1 MYEHLPPELWRTI
14 QQRKFR
20 QKILIRSLGEG
31 IHRTTQKGFGSEFS
45 EYRAYE
51 PGDNPKHLD
60 WNHFAKTDKLYTKV
74 FLEEKNLSILLFI
87 DGSNSM
93 RFSSKWDYTRTLT
106 LALSAIG
113 IKSSETVS
121 ICITPTMP
129 LLNINS
135 LGSLIRIDQ
144 TFQAVPSTDTM
155 NLKSCVLTTLQRAK
169 LPSQAVIISDFLD
182 ELSVFSEILDLLRLK
197 NIEITGIQ
205 ILDDVDFNPLGNLD
219 LAKVVDS
226 ESGIEATLSLP
237 KDIKLKYS
245 ESLNRHCLAIQ
256 SLFFNRRANFIS
268 LSTERDLTTVINRNL
283 REGGLLI

>member
-1 MYEHLPPELWRTI
+1 MYEHLPPELWRSI
-14 QQRKFR
+14 QQRQFR
-20 QKILIRSLGEG
+20 QKILIRSQGEG
-31 IHRTTQKGFGSEFS
+31 THKTTQKGFGSEFS

-93 RFSSKWDYTRTLT
+93 RFSSKWGYTRTLA

-113 IKSSETVS
+113 IKSSETISV
-121 ICITPTMP
+121 CITPNMP
-129 LLNINS
+129 LLNMNS
-135 LGSLIRIDQ
+135 IASLSRIDQ
-144 TFQAVPSTDTM
+144 TFQIAPSPDTM
-155 NLKSCVLTTLQRAK
+155 TLKSSVFSTLQRAK
-169 LPSQAVIISDFLD
+169 LPSQAIIISDFLD
-182 ELSVFSEILDLLRLK
+182 EPSVFSQTLDILRLK
-197 NIEITGIQ
+197 NVEITGIQ
-205 ILDDVDFNPLGNLD
+205 ILDDVDFNPLGSLD

-226 ESGIEATLSLP
+226 ESGAEATISLP

-245 ESLNRHCLAIQ
+245 ESLKRHCLEIQ
-256 SLFFNRRANFIS
+256 NLFFNRRANFIS
-268 LSTERDLTTVINRNL
+268 LSTDRDLTTVINRTL

>member
-1 MYEHLPPELWRTI
+1 MYEYLPPELWRTI

-20 QKILIRSLGEG
+20 QKILIRSQGEG
-31 IHRTTQKGFGSEFS
+31 IHKTTQKGFGSEFS

-93 RFSSKWDYTRTLT
+93 RFSSKWDYTRILT

-113 IKSSETVS
+113 IKSSETISV
-121 ICITPTMP
+121 CITPNMP
-129 LLNINS
+129 LLNLNS
-135 LGSLIRIDQ
+135 LGSLTRIDQ
-144 TFQAVPSTDTM
+144 NFQIPPSPGEMTLT
-155 NLKSCVLTTLQRAK
+155 SSVLSTLQRAK
-169 LPSQAVIISDFLD
+169 LSSQAVIISDFLD
-182 ELSVFSEILDLLRLK
+182 DASVFSEMLDVLRLK
-197 NIEITGIQ
+197 NVEITGIQ
-205 ILDDVDFNPLGNLD
+205 ILDNVDLNPLGNLD

-226 ESGIEATLSLP
+226 ESGIEATISLP

-245 ESLNRHCLAIQ
+245 ESLKRHCLAIQ
-256 SLFFNRRANFIS
+256 TIFFNRRANFIS
-268 LSTERDLTTVINRNL
+268 LNTERDLTTIINRTL